1 MKKLFTLLIFL
12 FGSGLVFSQSDSI
25 PVKAD
30 TSYWLKEISGG
41 LNLNQASFSGNWTGG
56 GVNSIAFS
64 GNLLARTNYARDKW
78 TWDNT
83 LDLIYGV
90 VKNANEDG
98 RKSNDRI
105 YLDAKLGYKIGE
117 KWNAYFATNFL
128 SQFAPGYNFD
138 NEPKALISK
147 WLNPGFLTS
156 GIGFEYKPNSEFSL
170 RISPFSPRLTF
181 VTDTTLYRQIEGNYG
196 VEIGKT
202 VRQEWLALN
211 IQADWNKKISENLTF
226 TMRYSLYAN
235 LETLA
240 FDTVDHR
247 LDMGL
252 VAKITKAVNV
262 SLTSLIIYDIDQD
275 EKVQFSQGLALG
287 IAFKR
292 GNFPNPK

>member
-1 MKKLFTLLIFL
+1 MKKLCTT
-12 FGSGLVFSQSDSI
+12 LVFFFSVIVVYAQSDTL
-25 PVKAD
+25 PAKAD
-30 TSYWLKEISGG
+30 TSYWLKEIAGG

-56 GVNSIAFS
+56 GVNSVAFS
-64 GNLLARTNYARDKW
+64 ANLLARANYAKDRW

-90 VKNANEDG
+90 VKNAGEDG

-105 YLDAKLGYKIGE
+105 YLDSKVGLKISS

-138 NEPKALISK
+138 REPKALISK
-147 WLNPGFLTS
+147 WLNPGFLTT
-156 GIGFEYKPNSEFSL
+156 GLGFEYKPNSEFNL
-170 RISPFSPRLTF
+170 RLSPFSPRFTF

-196 VEIGKT
+196 VEIGKKL
-202 VRQEWLALN
+202 RQEWLAWN
-211 IQADWNKKISENLTF
+211 IQADWNKKITENLSL

-240 FDTVDHR
+240 FKTIDHR
-247 LDMGL
+247 LDFGL

-262 SLTSLIIYDIDQD
+262 SLTSLTIYDIDQD
-275 EKVQFSQGLALG
+275 EKIQFSQGLAIGL
-287 IAFKR
+287 AFKR
-292 GNFPNPK
+292 GNFPEKK